1 MFINLYK
8 KETGLALSLPVINP
22 ETGLALSHNLP
33 ETGLALSLPVV
44 RLRAASAAEPCAS
57 SASADAPFLVPTNP
71 TNAKRSSLS
80 TGPLALPETGLE
92 PERPCGHKILSLA
105 RLPFRHSGV
114 E

>member
-8 KETGLALSLPVINP
+8 KETGLALSLPVIN
-22 ETGLALSHNLP
+22 P

-71 TNAKRSSLS
+71 IKTKGPVLGLSLFV
-80 TGPLALPETGLE
+80 LPETGLE

>member
-8 KETGLALSLPVINP
+8 KETGLALSLPVIN
-22 ETGLALSHNLP
+22 P